1 MFHNIT
7 KLAAIVPILAA
18 IYFTCR
24 GFIGLGMTLELVAIL
39 TVLFASLSWLL
50 SQAILRFLAVRHNG
64 PMAAAVVVL
73 GLVFLITEASLTHI
87 GLEWL
92 LTQGSLEI
100 PGWAIWFFSV
110 ALSLTN
116 VMAKWAFLGDAGE
129 RAEATKPYLA
139 VKDGRKLEVCAKDER
154 TLEQIAA
161 KVVAAG

>member
-1 MFHNIT
+1 MFDNLT
-7 KLAAIVPILAA
+7 KVASIVPILAA

-24 GFIGLGMTLELVAIL
+24 GFIGLGMTMELVGIL

-64 PMAAAVVVL
+64 PMAASVVIL
-73 GLVFLITEASLTHI
+73 GTAFLITEASLTHI

-92 LTQGSLEI
+92 LGQGALEI
-100 PGWAIWFFSV
+100 PGWVTWFFSV

-129 RAEATKPYLA
+129 RSTATKPYLA
-139 VKDGRKLEVCAKDER
+139 AKDGRKLEVDPRDER

-161 KVVAAG
+161 KVVATG